1 MKKGKQALPD
11 CSTCHRA
18 SLHFQ
23 IARSTTNWIA
33 YYRRL
38 TTVCDTGGFGRLKT
52 GEGVPT
58 LATLIGDVAVI
69 HGRMES
75 SLIEFNKHL
84 K

>member
-1 MKKGKQALPD
+1 M
-11 CSTCHRA
+11 
-18 SLHFQ
+18 
-23 IARSTTNWIA
+23 
-33 YYRRL
+33 
-38 TTVCDTGGFGRLKT
+38 CDTGGFGRLKT